1 MPRAGGEAMPDE
13 SRLEHKIDEILKQQM
28 EQVREISRMSE
39 RLAIVETLVQERTD
53 DNKEVHDRLKD
64 LEERMGAV
72 EKHKTQVIS
81 AKDILI
87 GAAMLGLAAW
97 EAMK

>member
-1 MPRAGGEAMPDE
+1 MPDE

-72 EKHKTQVIS
+72 EKHKTQVVSFKEI
-81 AKDILI
+81 AMG
-87 GAAMLGLAAW
+87 GALLGLAIW

>member
-1 MPRAGGEAMPDE
+1 MPEE
-13 SRLEHKIDEILKQQM
+13 SRLERKLDELLNRQIEQGRELAKI
-28 EQVREISRMSE
+28 SE
-39 RLAIVETLVQERTD
+39 RLAIVEILVQERTA

-72 EKHKTQVIS
+72 EKHKTQVVSFKEI
-81 AKDILI
+81 AMG
-87 GAAMLGLAAW
+87 GALLALAIW

>member
-1 MPRAGGEAMPDE
+1 MPEE
-13 SRLEHKIDEILKQQM
+13 SRIEKKIDEILNRQIDLMQEMHK
-28 EQVREISRMSE
+28 VSE
-39 RLAIVETLVQERTD
+39 RLAVQETLVKERTD

-81 AKDILI
+81 FKEIALGAVGLI
-87 GAAMLGLAAW
+87 GTVAVIWGVL
-97 EAMK
+97 K

>member
-1 MPRAGGEAMPDE
+1 MPEESKLERKLDE
-13 SRLEHKIDEILKQQM
+13 MLNRQIEQSRELAKI
-28 EQVREISRMSE
+28 SE

-53 DNKEVHDRLKD
+53 DTKEVHDRLKD
-64 LEERMGAV
+64 LEERIGAV

-81 AKDILI
+81 FKDIAM
-87 GAAMLGLAAW
+87 GAALLGLALW

>member
-1 MPRAGGEAMPDE
+1 MPDE

-72 EKHKTQVIS
+72 EKHKTQVVSFKEI
-81 AKDILI
+81 AMG
-87 GAAMLGLAAW
+87 GALLGLAIL